1 VWEQQA
7 VANKPLFLINYA
19 QRLKDIFVQQWI
31 EACNSSSKLKT
42 YNGFKSNFEFES
54 YLNILTIRK
63 FRNAYVCFRISSH
76 KLMIEQGRYLNIDR
90 DQRLCPF
97 CKNDIENEFHF
108 LLICTTYLDLRK
120 MYIPIKYYTPATT
133 NKFNKIMSSR
143 EEKLIRSIA
152 MFLYY
157 AFERRNALL
166 NSN

>member
-1 VWEQQA
+1 
-7 VANKPLFLINYA
+7 
-19 QRLKDIFVQQWI
+19 
-31 EACNSSSKLKT
+31 
-42 YNGFKSNFEFES
+42 
-54 YLNILTIRK
+54 
-63 FRNAYVCFRISSH
+63 
-76 KLMIEQGRYLNIDR
+76 MIEQGRYLNIDR